1 MNLHLKTLSLLL
13 PLTLLTACKNEI
25 TPEWE
30 QYYSH
35 ASSNESRVEWL
46 SNVAVDG
53 YGEIISGG
61 STIRTGT
68 DRQQNILLVKRSSD
82 GELIWSTDI
91 DLAKGNYRSDDK
103 ITDLT
108 LDSDGNSYA
117 IGVSYIVEN
126 DIQRYGSFLVKVD
139 TYGELVWSIELSKHD
154 DARDL
159 ELHQDQLYVTG
170 FATQVFNLDG
180 VKQLKI
186 EHEKAWDIEIND
198 AGDIHV
204 VGAEKAAKYNAAGQ
218 LAWAVDLPADL
229 YLQAALAVLSD
240 DSIVIAHNQ
249 QDDSTRIA
257 GISPNGQPSWS
268 KTYYPPQ
275 QSYGLPG
282 PALLKADWRDN
293 VVLSL
298 SNDKSRRLVK
308 LNEQG
313 QELWQTTSQNIVQD
327 LALDEDSAVYVVGGG
342 NNEKFDSSGQFIG
355 ATVATSGT
363 QITTGSIAL
372 EGDNMYIGYSAV
384 KDGEIQHYLAKFLNQ

>member
-1 MNLHLKTLSLLL
+1 
-13 PLTLLTACKNEI
+13 
-25 TPEWE
+25 
-30 QYYSH
+30 
-35 ASSNESRVEWL
+35 
-46 SNVAVDG
+46 
-53 YGEIISGG
+53 GEIISGG

-159 ELHQDQLYVTG
+159 EIHQDQLYVTG

-186 EHEKAWDIEIND
+186 EHEKAWDIEVND
-198 AGDIHV
+198 AGDIHI

-240 DSIVIAHNQ
+240 DSIVI
-249 QDDSTRIA
+249 
-257 GISPNGQPSWS
+257 
-268 KTYYPPQ
+268 
-275 QSYGLPG
+275 
-282 PALLKADWRDN
+282 
-293 VVLSL
+293 
-298 SNDKSRRLVK
+298 
-308 LNEQG
+308 
-313 QELWQTTSQNIVQD
+313 
-327 LALDEDSAVYVVGGG
+327 
-342 NNEKFDSSGQFIG
+342 
-355 ATVATSGT
+355 
-363 QITTGSIAL
+363 
-372 EGDNMYIGYSAV
+372 
-384 KDGEIQHYLAKFLNQ
+384 